1 MDVPFREFK
10 DYKTV
15 DLEKLRPSDSR
26 ANLMKKRTH
35 STDKLIEEYGEIPD
49 DLLIH
54 RECPTCGADRHEQ
67 EYLKDHFHI
76 VRCLECDM
84 VYVNPIMDEE
94 HYRETYASEEYQEI
108 VKELGEESHEY
119 RLNRFG
125 TERVEIMKQF
135 FPEGHPAMEDGKGP
149 RYLDIGCSTGFVVE
163 AARNEGWRATGID
176 LNPSAVEFG
185 KERGLDLHASS
196 IEAFEYDHKFDIISL
211 FDVLEHLVHPRG
223 ILEEAISN
231 LTDDGLIFLYLP
243 NYQSA
248 SRMLMGKEAHFIWPT
263 HHLNYYTI
271 RTIEDLLG
279 RLGLTLEWW
288 QTEGLDIAD
297 LIWYQKEEFGA
308 DTELLE
314 KFADEFQFFINASYH
329 GKNLR
334 VIARKT

>member
-1 MDVPFREFK
+1 MPDMDVPFRRFE

-15 DLEKLRPSDSR
+15 DLDKLRPGDSR
-26 ANLMKKRTH
+26 ATLMKKRTH
-35 STDKLIEEYGEIPD
+35 STDRLIEEYGEIPD
-49 DLLIH
+49 DLLIQ
-54 RECPTCGADRHEQ
+54 RECPTCGSSRHSLEF
-67 EYLKDHFHI
+67 EKDHFDI
-76 VRCLECDM
+76 VRCGECDL

-94 HYRETYASEEYQEI
+94 HYRQTYAGEAYQEI

-119 RLNRFG
+119 RLGRFG
-125 TERVEIMKQF
+125 SERVEIMKQF
-135 FPEGHPAMEDGKGP
+135 FPGGEDEPP

-163 AARNEGWRATGID
+163 AAREEGWEAIGID

-185 KERGLDLHASS
+185 RERGLELYHSS
-196 IEAFEYDHKFDIISL
+196 IEQFEYEWKFDIISL
-211 FDVLEHLVHPRG
+211 FDVLEHLVHPRR
-223 ILEEAISN
+223 ILEEAIRN
-231 LTDDGLIFLYLP
+231 LTGGGLIFLYLP

-271 RTIEDLLG
+271 DTAADLLD
-279 RLGLTLEWW
+279 RLGLDLAWW

-297 LIWYQKEEFGA
+297 LIWYHQEETGK

-314 KFADEFQFFINASYH
+314 RFADEFQFFVNASYH

-334 VIARKT
+334 VIARKRD